1 MHRQW
6 FGDAYTYAHRAL
18 IHGIASPGEWFVHPI
33 VNGGDML
40 GHWGGV
46 KLYHLNQRAT
56 RGRSKTV
63 PPSVFMSTEKVRANW
78 LA

>member
-18 IHGIASPGEWFVHPI
+18 IHGITSPGEWFVHPI

-46 KLYHLNQRAT
+46 KLYHLNQSQGRNYILQRWQR
-56 RGRSKTV
+56 RGSFHHQRVGSG
-63 PPSVFMSTEKVRANW
+63 
-78 LA
+78 L